1 MRYARYFSGGDFLEN
16 CSRKIILR
24 ASSCRRVGRLRVQPL
39 LRAARLRASFGALAL
54 LLTLTL
60 ALFSATSAFAVANVT
75 AGSASA
81 SADTAADAIATTPGF
96 TTVSTITIAESANN
110 TFSQNNTTYTLTFT
124 APSGWTFDLGGA
136 APSVTKNGG
145 GSDIN
150 TPTIN
155 RVRSSGAHRLG
166 NRKP

>member
-1 MRYARYFSGGDFLEN
+1 MRYSMHLGGGDFLES
-16 CSRKIILR
+16 CFRKIILR
-24 ASSCRRVGRLRVQPL
+24 ASSCRRVGRLGVQPL

-81 SADTAADAIATTPGF
+81 SADTAADATATTPGF

-124 APSGWTFDLGGA
+124 APS
-136 APSVTKNGG
+136 VTKNGG

>member
-1 MRYARYFSGGDFLEN
+1 MRYARYFSGGDFLDN
-16 CSRKIILR
+16 CSRRIILR
-24 ASSCRRVGRLRVQPL
+24 ASSCRRVGRLGVQPL
-39 LRAARLRASFGALAL
+39 LRAARLRASFGARAL

-81 SADTAADAIATTPGF
+81 SADTAADATATTPGF
-96 TTVSTITIAESANN
+96 ATVSTITIAESANN
-110 TFSQNNTTYTLTFT
+110 TFSQNNTTYTLTFI